1 MALASIF
8 MVLAESGL
16 FFHQSRTF
24 PSLKQPE
31 KIAQFLADG
40 IILRLILGIV
50 AGIILI
56 IIGLISGKGT
66 ATFSLICL
74 LAMAILFSNLMGGY
88 SSYLYGNERFGSYGI
103 LSGLTQLFTTCL
115 GFLALSSGWGL
126 VGIGLSQALGA
137 LVALIVVGMYVRTY
151 FVKPEKMAF
160 SPRLKILYKNS
171 LPLGLAAIIIV
182 FYNRSNFA
190 LVSYIS
196 GDSAA
201 GIYNAAFALIN
212 GAALIASTLAS
223 VMLPRFSGLFDS
235 DKDTLTN
242 LYGVAFN
249 YLLIFGAGIAF
260 GVIALGEPLITALF
274 SDKYAL
280 SAKPLLIL
288 SIAGIFLFLNSL
300 QQVLMM
306 ARRANRQIIKF
317 AILIGAINLITCA
330 ILIPRIGYM
339 GAAIAMLIG
348 EAIGFVYGFAVN
360 LDILKLKRLTIY
372 LIQIIPASIVVL
384 FVARVGYSIP
394 LIISVLIAAVLYCI
408 LLFMMGSL
416 TKNDL
421 AILIGALKK

>member
-8 MVLAESGL
+8 LVLAESGL
-16 FFHQSRTF
+16 FLHQSRTF
-24 PSLKQPE
+24 PLLKQADN
-31 KIAQFLADG
+31 IRQFLADG
-40 IILRLILGIV
+40 LVLRLVLGI
-50 AGIILI
+50 AGGGVLAL
-56 IIGLISGKGT
+56 IGLISAKGN
-66 ATFSLICL
+66 ATTGLISL
-74 LAMAILFSNLMGGY
+74 LAVAILLSNLMGGY
-88 SSYLYGNERFGSYGI
+88 SSYLYGNERFGLYGI

-137 LVALIVVGMYVRTY
+137 LVALIVVGIYVRTY

-160 SPRLKILYKNS
+160 SPRLKILYRNS

-212 GAALIASTLAS
+212 GAALIASTLAL
-223 VMLPRFSGLFDS
+223 VMLPRFSGLFNS
-235 DKDTLTN
+235 DQDTLRS
-242 LYGVAFN
+242 LYGVAFK
-249 YLLIFGAGIAF
+249 YILIFGAGIAF

-280 SAKPLLIL
+280 SAKPLLVL

-306 ARRANRQIIKF
+306 ARGANRQIIKF
-317 AILIGAINLITCA
+317 AMLIAAINLVTCA

-348 EAIGFVYGFAVN
+348 EAIGFIYGFEVN
-360 LDILKLKRLTIY
+360 LDILKVKRLTIY
-372 LIQIIPASIVVL
+372 FLQIIPASVVVL
-384 FVARVGYSIP
+384 IVARHGYSTP
-394 LIISVLIAAVLYCI
+394 LIISVLIVAVSYCI
-408 LLFMMGSL
+408 VLFMIGGL

>member
-16 FFHQSRTF
+16 FLHQSRTL

-31 KIAQFLADG
+31 EISRFLADG
-40 IILRLILGIV
+40 ITLRLILGTA

-56 IIGLISGKGT
+56 LIGAISGKGA
-66 ATFSLICL
+66 ATISLICL
-74 LAMAILFSNLMGGY
+74 LAVAILFSNLMGGY
-88 SSYLYGNERFGSYGI
+88 SSYLYGNERFGLYGI
-103 LSGLTQLFTTCL
+103 LSGLTQLFTTYL
-115 GFLALSSGWGL
+115 GLLVLFIGWGL
-126 VGIGLSQALGA
+126 PGIGLSQALGA
-137 LVALIVVGMYVRTY
+137 LVALIVVGMYVRNH
-151 FVKPEKMAF
+151 FIKPEKMAF

-190 LVSYIS
+190 LVSYIA
-196 GDSAA
+196 GDNAA

-235 DKDTLTN
+235 DKDTLRS
-242 LYGVAFN
+242 LYGVAFK

-260 GVIALGEPLITALF
+260 GVIAFGEPLIIALF

-317 AILIGAINLITCA
+317 AMLIAAINLVSCA
-330 ILIPRIGYM
+330 ILIPRIGYI
-339 GAAIAMLIG
+339 GAAYAMLFG
-348 EAIGFVYGFAVN
+348 EVFGFVYGFAAN
-360 LDILKLKRLTIY
+360 LDILKLKRLAIY
-372 LIQIIPASIVVL
+372 LIQVLPASILILMIIRKAQSVQLVI
-384 FVARVGYSIP
+384 SI
-394 LIISVLIAAVLYCI
+394 LIAAVSYCI
-408 LLFMMGSL
+408 VLFMIGGL

-421 AILIGALKK
+421 AILIGAIKK